1 MSRRKEEEELHT
13 KRRIHTLHERH
24 TRRQEH
30 IQQLLKEVESGRLS
44 AAALSTDSAAATAA
58 ASSSPAPSL
67 LEQKMS
73 STVLNSV
80 THELSLKRTF
90 AHDPEQYVM
99 FRELRNKAMTLFFN
113 EEWDEARELFL
124 KASNLYFA
132 ALREPYKHI
141 ASVKSLG
148 ETIEHKMSE
157 NGGDPFDV
165 SSIPL
170 RSNDK
175 DASKYNKLAHAMDGE
190 VGSNSQLRGEMKSL
204 KEEFRKKEENAK
216 PIVQNALNAFM
227 KTLNTPSIAKK

>member
-30 IQQLLKEVESGRLS
+30 IQQLLKEVENGRLS
-44 AAALSTDSAAATAA
+44 AAALSTDSAS

-99 FRELRNKAMTLFFN
+99 FRELRNKAMMLFFN

-148 ETIEHKMSE
+148 ETIEQKMSE
-157 NGGDPFDV
+157 NGGNAFDV

-170 RSNDK
+170 RSKDK
-175 DASKYNKLAHAMDGE
+175 TGKYNKLAHAMDGE

-227 KTLNTPSIAKK
+227 KTVNTPSIAKK